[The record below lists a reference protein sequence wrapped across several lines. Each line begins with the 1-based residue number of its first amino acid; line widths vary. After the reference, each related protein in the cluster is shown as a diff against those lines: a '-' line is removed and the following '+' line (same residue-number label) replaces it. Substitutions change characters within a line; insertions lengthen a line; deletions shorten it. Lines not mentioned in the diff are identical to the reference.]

1 MIAFGINL
9 PIPEVIAVLHVI
21 VIIMLIKLARN
32 KY

>member
-9 PIPEVIAVLHVI
+9 PIPELIAVLHLI
-21 VIIMLIKLARN
+21 TIIMLVKLARN